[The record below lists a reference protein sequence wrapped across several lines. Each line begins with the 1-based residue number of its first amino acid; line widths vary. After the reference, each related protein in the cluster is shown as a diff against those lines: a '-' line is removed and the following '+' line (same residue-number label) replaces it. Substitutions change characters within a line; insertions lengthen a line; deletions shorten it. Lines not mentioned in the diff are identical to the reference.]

1 MIDYNKLGLNIY
13 PDFISDEEHKGL
25 IEEILKELTKTN
37 GTGRYI
43 DRNRVL
49 RYGSTEICHNN
60 FQTNIFPYHIN
71 SIADRLVNSFIVSE
85 KPDAI
90 NINEYIKGDFIAPH
104 VDRKASGPIVTI
116 LSLNSQATMLFK
128 NNKKEEETFEIVLL
142 PKMLIQMRNIIRW
155 KWNHSIYPVND
166 LRYSIV
172 FRNKNE

>member
-1 MIDYNKLGLNIY
+1 MIDYNKLGLSIY
-13 PDFISDEEHKGL
+13 PDFISDEEHNSL
-25 IEEILKELTKTN
+25 IEEIRTELIKSQKQD
-37 GTGRYI
+37 RYI

-49 RYGSTEICHNN
+49 RYGSTKVCHNN
-60 FQTNIFPYHIN
+60 YQENVFPFHIN
-71 SIADRLVNSFIVSE
+71 SIADRLVNNFIVSE

-104 VDRKASGPIVTI
+104 VDREASGPIVTI
-116 LSLNSQATMLFK
+116 LSINSPAIMLFK
-128 NNKKEEETFEIVLL
+128 NNKKAQETFEIVML
-142 PKMLIQMRNIIRW
+142 PKMLMQMRSVIRW